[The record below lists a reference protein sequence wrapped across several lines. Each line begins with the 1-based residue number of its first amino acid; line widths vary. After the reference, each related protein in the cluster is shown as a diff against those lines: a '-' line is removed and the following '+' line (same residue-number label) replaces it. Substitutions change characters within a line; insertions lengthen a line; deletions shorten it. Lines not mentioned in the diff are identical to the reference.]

1 SVCADVRDT
10 KSRCRDTST
19 IQRAVKFP
27 LRAGGRSAMRDLRAD
42 WKNAVFSS
50 SVSGLTRTDG
60 ISWLTFSPNRAFARP
75 VGRIGM
81 KLRTLL
87 ICAVAL
93 AALALGV
100 AMSPVVRTQSAS
112 LPATISVQELHRQVD
127 VKSLPELKIE
137 DFQP

>member
-1 SVCADVRDT
+1 
-10 KSRCRDTST
+10 
-19 IQRAVKFP
+19 
-27 LRAGGRSAMRDLRAD
+27 MRVLMPD
-42 WKNAVFSS
+42 WNKAVFSS
-50 SVSGLTRTDG
+50 SVTGLTRTYAAL
-60 ISWLTFSPNRAFARP
+60 WLTSLPNRALTRP

-100 AMSPVVRTQSAS
+100 AMSPVVRNQSAS
-112 LPATISVQELHRQVD
+112 PPATISVQELHRQVD

>member
-1 SVCADVRDT
+1 
-10 KSRCRDTST
+10 
-19 IQRAVKFP
+19 
-27 LRAGGRSAMRDLRAD
+27 MRDLRAD